1 MLYKKWFSFS
11 TNHLQRTILYIQ
23 KIMMVNV
30 YDNDSVKANND
41 GYNITLLFVGQGF
54 FRVSVLFLGVSWVTS
69 VWWAVFITLQATVFP
84 AVSKQYFF
92 VGAFMRISYLRVAV
106 FQGIFQWLF
115 LTFISH
121 YNDMI
126 IYFCLVFVYTFGVFT
141 ITTYVHYYSVHF
153 CFP

>member
-69 VWWAVFITLQATVFP
+69 VWVGCFYNVVGHR
-84 AVSKQYFF
+84 VSSCIQVVLLCWCFHEDILF
-92 VGAFMRISYLRVAV
+92 TSGSI
-106 FQGIFQWLF
+106 QWLF

-141 ITTYVHYYSVHF
+141 IATYVHYYSVQF